1 MSRKS
6 LQLQLISL
14 NREIASIE
22 ARSLEA
28 CYASATNRPHED
40 MGSLFLQKDRLVEE
54 KLRIKERLSRPTFI
68 QLITGGGKK

>member
-54 KLRIKERLSRPTFI
+54 KIRIKEQLAKPTFL
-68 QLITGGGKK
+68 QLIMGGRKI